1 MVKVERKGKIRYIY
15 CKNCDSI
22 LSFSEKD
29 KKYDSGEDWYDE
41 YIICP
46 ECEKKVI
53 ILQVYTIGGV
63 DYKNKYDK
71 KRIRDI

>member
-15 CKNCDSI
+15 CEGCNSI

-29 KKYDSGEDWYDE
+29 KQYRSEEDWYNE

-46 ECEKKVI
+46 ECGKKVTV
-53 ILQVYTIGGV
+53 LDVCTIGGN
-63 DYKNKYDK
+63 DYRSRYDK
-71 KRIRDI
+71 KRIEDV